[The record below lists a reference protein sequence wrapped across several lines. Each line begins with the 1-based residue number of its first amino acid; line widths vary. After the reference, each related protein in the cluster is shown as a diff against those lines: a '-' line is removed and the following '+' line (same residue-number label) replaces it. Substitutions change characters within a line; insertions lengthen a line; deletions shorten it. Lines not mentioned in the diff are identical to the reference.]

1 MAQVGGKGPWLS
13 RMLRE
18 WTITFCKNH
27 KDLPTTKYGK
37 SNVSI
42 LEDEDLAADIHLH
55 LQSLGKWISAND
67 IVQYV
72 ATPEFQARLK
82 TKKQI
87 SVRTAQRWMKRM
99 DYRWKA
105 EPKGQYSDGHER
117 EDVVDYRQNKFLPK
131 WRALENMTR
140 WWKPDGSE
148 DGNVQE
154 RVFAAGPDG
163 KVVVIWHHDESIFY
177 AHDRC
182 KLRWVHMSETAKPMV
197 KGEGTSLMVGHFVS
211 PDYGWFTRNLKSAR
225 TLFRPGKNRDGYQTT
240 EDILQQATVAMDILD
255 ADYPDK
261 KHVFTYDNATIHTA
275 RPANALSARYMQ
287 VKPNKDFLCKVKG
300 SGGESDTFVK
310 MKDGTFKDG
319 TPQKL
324 YYRQNHKKYPGHFKG
339 MRVLIKERRKKGHN
353 LPDPSKLKAQCKGF
367 RCPKGRT
374 DCCCR
379 RVLYCEP
386 DFVNQKSR
394 LEEHC
399 EARGYE
405 VIFFPKYHCELNFIE
420 QCWGYA
426 KRIYRMFPLSSSEE
440 DLEKNLIASLDAV
453 PLVSMRRFATRSSRF
468 GDSYFHGLNGAQ
480 AAWANKKYRGHRTI
494 PPDFKAEM
502 DAAFTKNN
510 RS

>member
-18 WTITFCKNH
+18 WTITFCTNH

-42 LEDEDLAADIHLH
+42 LLDEDLAADFYLH

-67 IVQYV
+67 IVRYV

-105 EPKGQYSDGHER
+105 EPKGQYFDGHER

-131 WRALENMTR
+131 WRALENMTC
-140 WWKPDGSE
+140 WCKPDGSE
-148 DGNVQE
+148 DGDVRE
-154 RVFAAGPDG
+154 RVFAARPDG
-163 KVVVIWHHDESIFY
+163 KVVVIWRHDESIFY
-177 AHDRC
+177 AHDRR
-182 KLRWVHMSETAKPMV
+182 KLRWVHASETAKPIV
-197 KGEGTSLMVGHFVS
+197 KGEGASLMVGHFVS
-211 PDYGWFTRNLKSAR
+211 PDYGWLRAKNLYDADENLKSAQ

-255 ADYPDK
+255 ADYSDE
-261 KHVFTYDNATIHTA
+261 KHYDNATIHTA

-310 MKDGTFKDG
+310 MKDGSFKDG

-339 MRVLIKERRKKGHN
+339 MRVLIEECRKKGHN

-367 RCPKGRT
+367 RCPK
-374 DCCCR
+374 
-379 RVLYCEP
+379 
-386 DFVNQKSR
+386 
-394 LEEHC
+394 EHC
-399 EARGYE
+399 EARGYQ

-453 PLVSMRRFATRSSRF
+453 PLVSMRRFATRSSHF

-494 PPDFKAEM
+494 PPEFKAEM
-502 DAAFTKNN
+502 DAAFAKNN